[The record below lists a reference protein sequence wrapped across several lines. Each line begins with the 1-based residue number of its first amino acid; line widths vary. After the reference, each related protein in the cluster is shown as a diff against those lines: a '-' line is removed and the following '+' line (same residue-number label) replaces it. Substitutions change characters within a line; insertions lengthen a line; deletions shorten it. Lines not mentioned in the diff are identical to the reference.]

1 MTPPPRRPSDSDSDS
16 GASLLLAIAFVLM
29 VGAISAGLL
38 GLATSG
44 LNNRSTLQTV
54 RNREYAADGAV
65 EQAIAQVRSLSCAA
79 GNGFLVDASM
89 NRVAIRVEW
98 ANACGTIRSGDR
110 SSTAVASGGDGTVV
124 AQRNVVFAACENTGT
139 TCDATKVI
147 IRATVDFQQAA
158 GGAVTKAYVQ
168 SWSVNR

>member
-1 MTPPPRRPSDSDSDS
+1 MTASRRCPVDDSDS

-38 GLATSG
+38 TLATSG
-44 LNNRSTLQTV
+44 LNNRFTLEAV

-65 EQAIAQVRSLSCAA
+65 EQAIAQVRGLSCTDP
-79 GNGFLVDASM
+79 NGFLVDSSM
-89 NRVAIRVEW
+89 NRVTIRVDW

-110 SSTAVASGGDGTVV
+110 SAAAVASSGDGTVV
-124 AQRNVVFAACENTGT
+124 AQRNVIFVACENTGT
-139 TCDATKVI
+139 ACSATSVI
-147 IRATVDFQQAA
+147 IRATVNFQQAA
-158 GGAVTKAYVQ
+158 GAAVATTYIQ